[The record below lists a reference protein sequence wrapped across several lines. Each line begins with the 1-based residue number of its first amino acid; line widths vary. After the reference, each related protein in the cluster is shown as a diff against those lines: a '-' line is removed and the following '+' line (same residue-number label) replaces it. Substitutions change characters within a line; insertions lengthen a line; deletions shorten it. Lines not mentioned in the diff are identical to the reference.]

1 MPHWKR
7 VTIIGVGLIGGSIG
21 LALRRRGLAESVVGF
36 GSRQA
41 TLDVA
46 LEMGALDKT
55 EPSLERAA
63 SGAQL
68 VVACS
73 PVQYIP
79 THLLSAAEHCREDA
93 LLTDVGCT
101 KQEIVHAL
109 QSLPPRVRFCGSHPL
124 AGSEKSGPRHAD
136 ERLFDG
142 RTVVLTPTTTTDPR
156 TLEELTLFWS
166 QLGAKVVTRE
176 PADHDRALASTSHL
190 PHVVASAL
198 AAATSDA
205 DLRNFDYPA
214 DSLAKFQGMVTHDAT
229 GQLIPTGPGTFARLP
244 GTSYR
249 LQNLDNGGTSSL
261 GQSPLRAP
269 SVFNWFLPGYKPGGL
284 IASYG
289 KAAPEFQIVTESSV
303 LQNINLYWQSHYN
316 GNGLSGQ
323 TVGGNN
329 TNSALA
335 GYGTQRQYSNGST
348 TYTDDNIIPDHYA
361 WINRYKSYQVDPENP
376 MNDEQEIDL
385 QLINDLDDL
394 LLAGRF
400 KLLYPV
406 DPGDDGTS
414 VRQGSLTHH
423 PGRNPRETL
432 LHYLSDTWSSNDD
445 W

>member
-93 LLTDVGCT
+93 LLTDVGST

-205 DLRNFDYPA
+205 DLPL
-214 DSLAKFQGMVTHDAT
+214 SAT
-229 GQLIPTGPGTFARLP
+229 GWKDTTRIA
-244 GTSYR
+244 
-249 LQNLDNGGTSSL
+249 GGDVELWRHILAENRVCL
-261 GQSPLRAP
+261 G
-269 SVFNWFLPGYKPGGL
+269 
-284 IASYG
+284 
-289 KAAPEFQIVTESSV
+289 AALKRFES
-303 LQNINLYWQSHYN
+303 I
-316 GNGLSGQ
+316 LSQ
-323 TVGGNN
+323 
-329 TNSALA
+329 
-335 GYGTQRQYSNGST
+335 
-348 TYTDDNIIPDHYA
+348 
-361 WINRYKSYQVDPENP
+361 
-376 MNDEQEIDL
+376 
-385 QLINDLDDL
+385 
-394 LLAGRF
+394 F
-400 KLLYPV
+400 
-406 DPGDDGTS
+406 
-414 VRQGSLTHH
+414 
-423 PGRNPRETL
+423 REAIE
-432 LHYLSDTWSSNDD
+432 NDD
-445 W
+445 QTTLAALLEQGKRNRDALGS